1 MKYYLKRGKWCV
13 RDGSGLRK
21 FASEE
26 EASIYVKSK
35 DPSWNQKIEET
46 YDGDETEEAY
56 DEEETDSY
64 K

>member
-26 EASIYVKSK
+26 EAKMYVEATQPTAHVEMPKYYGEIHGS
-35 DPSWNQKIEET
+35 ET
-46 YDGDETEEAY
+46 FESEEAY
-56 DEEETDSY
+56 TDE
-64 K
+64 